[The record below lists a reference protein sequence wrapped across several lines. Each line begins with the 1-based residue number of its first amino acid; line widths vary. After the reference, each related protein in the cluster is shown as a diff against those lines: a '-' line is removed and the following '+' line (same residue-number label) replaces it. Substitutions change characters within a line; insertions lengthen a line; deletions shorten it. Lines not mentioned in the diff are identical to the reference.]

1 MFMEKSSFK
10 INSKQISVF
19 NLKNKNG
26 VAIGIS
32 NFGCRLIS
40 IIVPDKF
47 GNSKDILLGY
57 DDLKDY
63 ITDDNYLGAVVGRFA
78 NVIQNGKFQLNG
90 KEYQLVKN
98 FGEHTIHGGEI
109 GFDKVIWE
117 VVEYHESYLKLHYLS
132 KDKEENFP
140 GNLHV
145 WVEYKLTEENK
156 LEIKFTAQSDQDT
169 IINLT
174 IHPYFNLSRH
184 NQGDIAGHQLWI
196 DADKFI
202 PVTSEFIP
210 IGGFCPVDNS
220 PFDFRELKSLG
231 DVIKV
236 KHKQLIAVDGYDH
249 SFVMNKPRSILKP
262 SAIIFDPESGRLLE
276 IYTTETALHFYT
288 ANSLNMKKEKGKGG
302 TSDGRRSAFCVEPQ
316 HFPDSPN
323 QKDFPSTK
331 LLANELWESKSIF
344 KFDVINN

>member
-1 MFMEKSSFK
+1 MKKTALK

-19 NLKNKNG
+19 NLKNNNG
-26 VAIGIS
+26 VVISIS

-40 IIVPDKF
+40 IMVPDKF
-47 GNSKDILLGY
+47 GNLNDILLGY

-63 ITDDNYLGAVVGRFA
+63 LTDNNYFGAVVGRFA
-78 NVIQNGKFQLNG
+78 NVIQDGKFKLNN

-98 FGEHTIHGGEI
+98 FEKHTIHGGEI
-109 GFDKVIWE
+109 GFDKVIWD
-117 VVEYHESYLKLHYLS
+117 VLEYNESYLKLHYLS

-145 WVEYKLTEENK
+145 WTEYRLTGDNE
-156 LEIKFTAQSDQDT
+156 LELKFIAQSDQDT

-174 IHPYFNLSRH
+174 IHPYFNLSGH
-184 NQGDIAGHQLWI
+184 NKGDIAGHKLWI
-196 DADKFI
+196 DADRFI

-210 IGGFCPVDNS
+210 IGGFYSVDNS
-220 PFDFRELKSLG
+220 PFDFREYKSLG

-236 KHKQLIAVDGYDH
+236 THDQLIAADGYDH
-249 SFVMNKPRSILKP
+249 SFVMNKPKSILKP
-262 SAIIFDPESGRLLE
+262 SAIIFDPDSGRSLE
-276 IYTTETALHFYT
+276 IYTTESALHFYT
-288 ANSLNMKKEKGKGG
+288 ANSLNMKKENGKGR
-302 TSDGRRSAFCVEPQ
+302 TAYGRRSAFCIEPQ

-323 QKDFPSTK
+323 QMDFPSTK
-331 LLANELWESKSIF
+331 LLASELWKSKSIF